1 MFDVIVDLKDVS
13 SRLRDKH
20 FNIRFV
26 IDLFIDYLK
35 KNHSSEI
42 MSVDVKIV
50 WNSIDIKVKPI
61 DGLSKYDLSHTIKN
75 GSDEAL
81 GFIFDLNKVSWR
93 VNRYYDCTFTIW

>member
-35 KNHSSEI
+35 KNHSQEI
-42 MSVDVKIV
+42 KSVNVGIV
-50 WNSIDIKVKPI
+50 WNSIDIKVEPI
-61 DGLSKYDLSHTIKN
+61 DGLSKYDLSRIIKD
-75 GSDEAL
+75 SLDEGL
-81 GFIFDLNKVSWR
+81 GFIFNLNKVSWR